1 MKYHIERGSSHSLA
15 TITQPKSAT
24 VTAFITIDVHEER
37 TVADQAVQLM
47 YPDALLSG
55 TDKHSREEFLG
66 AVNLLGASVS
76 IGISDSTLNI
86 GLKSTSQQF
95 GKLLNLVEEMLQTP
109 TFPKKELERIR
120 HTVINELHE
129 AKENSKQIA
138 YEELQNTFYGEN
150 DRKYSY
156 SIPETIAEVKSTNVR
171 HLKSLHLTV
180 LSQNW
185 TCSIAGEAKQIT
197 EFSIMLKRLK
207 KLTPKSST
215 LVGIHQQKPP
225 VHKAVLTNIPSRHN
239 IDFCI
244 GAPLPITLH
253 HPDYIPLS
261 FAIAVLAK
269 WGGFTGR
276 LMSTVRE
283 KEGLTYGIY
292 GRPEGFSG
300 SEQGFWRIM
309 TFFAPDKA
317 VQGLTST
324 FREINTLYK
333 KGITEDELVKF
344 KTILNTQQA
353 LLHDSVES
361 LLQNLHAY
369 HCHQFTLQE
378 IKEHKAKVSA
388 LTVEEVNQAIKTYL
402 NPNTLT
408 ISGAGPVQAV
418 KKAIEVFV
426 KSVS

>member
-1 MKYHIERGSSHSLA
+1 MKYQIDRVDTHSLA
-15 TITQPKSAT
+15 TITQAKSET
-24 VTAFITIDVHEER
+24 VTAFITIDVHEKR

-55 TDKHSREEFLG
+55 TKKQSREAFLG
-66 AVNLLGASVS
+66 AVNLLGASINIS
-76 IGISDSTLNI
+76 IADSSLTI
-86 GLKSTSQQF
+86 TLKSTSQQF
-95 GKLLNLVEEMLQTP
+95 GRLLKLVEDMLQSP
-109 TFPKKELERIR
+109 TFPKNELERIR
-120 HTVINELHE
+120 NTVTNELHE

-138 YEELQNTFYGEN
+138 YEELQNTLYGEN
-150 DRKYSY
+150 DRKYSFT
-156 SIPETIAEVKSTNVR
+156 IPNTIDEVKNTNLR
-171 HLKSLHLTV
+171 HIKALHRSV
-180 LSQNW
+180 LSQTW
-185 TCSIAGEAKQIT
+185 TCSIAGEQKQIAL
-197 EFSIMLKRLK
+197 FASLLKRIK
-207 KLTPKSST
+207 KTTSKPAT

-225 VHKAVLTNIPSRHN
+225 VKRAVLTNIPSRHN
-239 IDFCI
+239 IDFSI

-253 HPDYIPLS
+253 HPDYVPLT

-292 GRPEGFSG
+292 GRLEGFSG

-324 FREINTLYK
+324 FREISQLHQQ
-333 KGITEDELVKF
+333 GITEDELVKF
-344 KTILNTQQA
+344 KTILNTQQV
-353 LLHDSVES
+353 LLNDSVS
-361 LLQNLHAY
+361 NLLENLHVY

-378 IKEHKAKVSA
+378 IKEHKAKISA
-388 LTVEEVNQAIKTYL
+388 LTIEEVNSAIKTYL
-402 NPNTLT
+402 DPNTLT

-418 KKAIEVFV
+418 KKDITEFI